1 MMLQWVLALVFASAL
16 LFFMIWPATLLA
28 DGLSRHSAWLARY
41 RQPLRVLL
49 TVLLAVLAGAT
60 LQFA

>member
-1 MMLQWVLALVFASAL
+1 MLLQWVLALTFASAL

-28 DGLSRHSAWLARY
+28 DGVSRRSAWLTRY

-49 TVLLAVLAGAT
+49 TVLLAVLAGTA